1 LAAPDHSAASAP
13 LDEHKEERMPESIG
27 FIGLGIMGQP
37 MALNLIKAG
46 NKVAVF
52 NRTQA
57 KAGALEGAGARRA
70 SSPADAA
77 RDADLVMTIVSDS
90 TAMEEVVLGKNGV
103 IETIRPGSILID
115 SSTISPVVSRKLAC
129 HVAGKGAQMLDAPVT
144 GSKHGAEKGE
154 LTFMIGG
161 ERAALDRAMPVLR
174 TLGKKHIYCGASG
187 AGLSAKLAQNTIQ
200 ATMVEIFCEG
210 FVLAAKAG
218 VKPEAMFEI
227 IQSSMARAS
236 LTDFKAPF
244 IFKGDFTPYFP
255 LKWMHKDLEL
265 AMEAAYAQSVVMPTA
280 AAAKEVYGA
289 AKAKGQG
296 EMDYAAVITF
306 LEDLAG
312 VKVRTSGGAATT
324 S

>member
-1 LAAPDHSAASAP
+1 
-13 LDEHKEERMPESIG
+13 MPESIG

-46 NKVAVF
+46 YKVAVF
-52 NRTQA
+52 NRTRSKA
-57 KAGALEGAGARRA
+57 EPLEKAGASVAE
-70 SSPADAA
+70 SPADAA
-77 RDADLVMTIVSDS
+77 READIVMTIVSDS
-90 TAMEEVVLGKNGV
+90 AAMEETALSKNGV
-103 IETIRPGSILID
+103 VEAIRAGAILID

-144 GSKHGAEKGE
+144 GSKNGAEKGE

-161 ERAALDRAMPVLR
+161 DRPTLDRAMPVLR
-174 TLGKKHIYCGASG
+174 FLGKKHIYCGANG
-187 AGLSAKLAQNTIQ
+187 AGLSAKLAQNAIQ

-210 FVLAAKAG
+210 FVLATKAG
-218 VKPEAMFEI
+218 VKPESMFEI

-265 AMEAAYAQSVVMPTA
+265 AMEAAYAQNVAMPTA

-306 LEDLAG
+306 LEDIAG
-312 VKVRTSGGAATT
+312 VKVRTSAGAATN

>member
-1 LAAPDHSAASAP
+1 
-13 LDEHKEERMPESIG
+13 MPESIG
-27 FIGLGIMGQP
+27 FVGLGIMGQP
-37 MALNLIKAG
+37 MAMNLLKAG
-46 NKVAVF
+46 YKVAVF
-52 NRTQA
+52 NRTQS
-57 KAGALEGAGARRA
+57 KVDLLEKNGARA
-70 SSPADAA
+70 ATSPADAA
-77 RDADLVMTIVSDS
+77 RDADAVMSIVSDS
-90 TAMEEVVLGKNGV
+90 AAMEEVTLGKNGI
-103 IETIRPGSILID
+103 IETIRPGAIMID

-161 ERAALDRAMPVLR
+161 DRTVLDRAMPLLAV
-174 TLGKKHIYCGASG
+174 LGKKHIYCGSNG
-187 AGLSAKLAQNTIQ
+187 AGLSAKLAQNAIQ

-210 FVLAAKAG
+210 FVLATKAG
-218 VKPEAMFEI
+218 VKPESMFEI

-244 IFKGDFTPYFP
+244 IFRGDFTPYFP

-265 AMEAAYAQSVVMPTA
+265 AMEAAYAQNVTMPTA

-306 LEDLAG
+306 LEDIAG
-312 VKVRTSGGAATT
+312 VKVRTSTAPATAP
-324 S
+324 